1 MSDLQ
6 CPATLLVVRHAEAEP
21 DGAEISDTDR
31 LLSERGHRQAQQ
43 LAADLVTQA
52 LRGVYSS
59 SLARARD
66 TGRPIAAALGVP
78 LEQLPGLHEYSV
90 GELAHT
96 PGGGAAVRAIIERW
110 IDGDLDV
117 VIPGAE
123 SGRQV
128 LDRFSG
134 ALAELSDRHRGETVA
149 VISHGGVM
157 AFCLPRLCGNV
168 ADDAGR
174 ARFIPNC
181 GIVRLRVDADG
192 WVLDSWPTTDQ
203 APS

>member
-6 CPATLLVVRHAEAEP
+6 CPATLLVVRHAEAVP
-21 DGAEISDTDR
+21 DGAEISDADR
-31 LLSERGHRQAQQ
+31 PLSVTGHRQAQL
-43 LAADLVTQA
+43 LAADLVA
-52 LRGVYSS
+52 EPLRGVYSS
-59 SLARARD
+59 SLSRARD
-66 TGRPIAAALGVP
+66 AGAPVAAAVGVR
-78 LEQLPGLHEYSV
+78 LDEVAGLHEYSV
-90 GELAHT
+90 GQLAHR
-96 PGGGAAVRAIIERW
+96 PGGGAEVRAIIERW

-117 VIPGAE
+117 AIPGAE

-157 AFCLPRLCGNV
+157 AFCLPRLCDNV
-168 ADDAGR
+168 PDDAGR

-192 WVLDSWPTTDQ
+192 WILDSWPAADSV
-203 APS
+203 PS